1 MNRYPLWKNLLVLVV
16 LLVAGL
22 YALPNLYGDDPAV
35 QISAGR
41 TATVD
46 LDLADKAE
54 KALKEAG
61 IDYKGVQLEDDK
73 LLIRLTSAD
82 NQLKA
87 KDVLSKTLVGDY
99 IIALNLAST
108 TPHWLASMGAEPM
121 NLGLDLRGGV
131 HFLMQVDMDA
141 AVKIIAGTCRSM
153 GVEVEG

>member
-61 IDYKGVQLEDDK
+61 ID
-73 LLIRLTSAD
+73 
-82 NQLKA
+82 
-87 KDVLSKTLVGDY
+87 
-99 IIALNLAST
+99 
-108 TPHWLASMGAEPM
+108 
-121 NLGLDLRGGV
+121 
-131 HFLMQVDMDA
+131 
-141 AVKIIAGTCRSM
+141 
-153 GVEVEG
+153 

>member
-1 MNRYPLWKNLLVLVV
+1 MNRYPLWKNLLVLIV

-46 LDLADKAE
+46 LALADKAE
-54 KALKEAG
+54 KALKTAG
-61 IDYKGVQLEDDK
+61 IEYKGAQLEDDK

-87 KDVLSKTLVGDY
+87 KDALSKALVGDY
-99 IIALNLAST
+99 IIALNL
-108 TPHWLASMGAEPM
+108 P
-121 NLGLDLRGGV
+121 R
-131 HFLMQVDMDA
+131 DA
-141 AVKIIAGTCRSM
+141 R
-153 GVEVEG
+153 EFH